1 MFKFTSLF
9 MFMFIFITAGHL
21 PLSTEADVCLYQI
34 CLYINEHI
42 TKEIKSVVPSLLTT
56 TFTYF

>member
-1 MFKFTSLF
+1 